1 MDAGEY
7 TYLRLQTKT
16 GETWAAVPKSTVKKG
31 SDVSI
36 ANPMNMTGF
45 QSKILK
51 RKFDRI
57 VFGTLEGDSAQGYA
71 QPADVAAHHV
81 KSPSSADLRPES
93 VKVTKAEGPDA
104 RRIAEIFSQKA
115 ELKGKT
121 VLVRGKVVKLTRG
134 VLGKNW
140 IHIRDGSGDDSSHNN
155 DITLTTQT
163 TVAMGDVVLA
173 KGTVALDKNIGSGY
187 FFAVMIEDA
196 TLTK

>member
-1 MDAGEY
+1 M
-7 TYLRLQTKT
+7 Q
-16 GETWAAVPKSTVKKG
+16 
-31 SDVSI
+31 
-36 ANPMNMTGF
+36 
-45 QSKILK
+45 ILK
-51 RKFDRI
+51 SVACLVLFSL
-57 VFGTLEGDSAQGYA
+57 VFICHPGRGFSAE
-71 QPADVAAHHV
+71 VS
-81 KSPSSADLRPES
+81 SPPPSADLRPER
-93 VKVTKAEGPDA
+93 VKVSKAEGPDA

-155 DITLTTQT
+155 DITLTTQA